1 MIADVLELSKKAS
14 KMILSMPKS
23 TRFRVIS
30 HYDADGISAAGIIC
44 KTLYREGYNFHVT
57 LMRNPFTKGLERIKK
72 EENEIII
79 FSDMGSGQIDTI
91 EQLKSKAIII
101 DHHQIQKSK
110 TNNDIIQ
117 INANLC
123 GINGNYE
130 ASGASLCFSLAKTI
144 NPNNIDLAPLALVGA
159 IGDKQYIG
167 GIRGYNKTI
176 LDDAIKN
183 DLLKKYTGL
192 KLQDGSILDSIY
204 YSVDPY
210 YSGLSGNKQA
220 ILELLDKIKIEPEKE
235 TNELDNKQIKKIN
248 SYLLLTL
255 IKNGCEKN
263 ILDTVIRDRYWS
275 QSLQSELERYADL
288 LDACGKGGNRGL
300 GLALC
305 FGDKTSYDKAVLLEK
320 EYKQKILNELLELEK
335 NGFLEKKSYNYF
347 FSYKSSIGG
356 VIGGIAINYMLNNK
370 KPLFSIVKKETELH
384 ISCRGTQYLVAN
396 GLDLGLAM
404 KQVALNLNGNGGG
417 HKIAAGAT
425 INSDK
430 ENEFLDR
437 TDEIISKQIKE
448 II

>member
-14 KMILSMPKS
+14 KMILSIPKS
-23 TRFRVIS
+23 TKFRVIS

-44 KTLYREGYNFHVT
+44 KALYREGFQFHVT
-57 LMRNPFTKGLERIKK
+57 LMRNPFTKGLERIKN

-91 EQLKSKAIII
+91 EQLRCKVVII
-101 DHHQIQKSK
+101 DHHQIQKSETK
-110 TNNDIIQ
+110 KDIIQ

-130 ASGASLCFSLAKTI
+130 ASGSSLSYSLAKTI

-167 GIRGYNKTI
+167 GIRGYNKNI
-176 LDDAIKN
+176 LEDAIKK
-183 DLLKKYTGL
+183 DILKKYNGL
-192 KLQDGSILDSIY
+192 KLQEGSILNSIY

-210 YSGLSGNKQA
+210 YSGLSGNKEA
-220 ILELLDKIKIEPEKE
+220 ILELLDKIKIEPDRDIK
-235 TNELDNKQIKKIN
+235 ELDEKKEKKIN
-248 SYLLLTL
+248 SFLLLNL

-263 ILDTVIRDRYWS
+263 ILDTVIRNRYWS
-275 QSLQSELERYADL
+275 KSLQSELERYADL

-305 FGDKTSYDKAVLLEK
+305 LGDKNSYNEAILLEK
-320 EYKQKILNELLELEK
+320 KYKQEILNELLNLEK
-335 NGFLEKKSYNYF
+335 NGFLEKKSYKYF
-347 FSYKSSIGG
+347 FSNKSSIGG
-356 VIGGIAINYMLNNK
+356 VIGGIAINYMLDNK
-370 KPLFSIVKKETELH
+370 KPLFSIVKKEEELH

-404 KQVALNLNGNGGG
+404 KKVALNFDGNGGG

-425 INSDK
+425 IQSNK
-430 ENEFLDR
+430 ENEFLDK

-448 II
+448 KK